1 MVIKRRLLDRS
12 AFIVFS
18 SVVVVALTGICGAQV
33 GGSQT
38 AAPAQNP
45 APAPLPSPAVRVTLD
60 QAINLAF
67 THSHVLKA
75 AESTIQQAQAEE
87 ITANLRPNPVL
98 SGDSQFLPI
107 FGNPSGSTT
116 SDTLQQLSQFDV
128 GIGYLI

>member
-18 SVVVVALTGICGAQV
+18 SVVVVALTGIGGAQV
-33 GGSQT
+33 GGSQP
-38 AAPAQNP
+38 ASPAQNP
-45 APAPLPSPAVRVTLD
+45 APAPLPVPSVRVTLA

-107 FGNPSGSTT
+107 FGNP
-116 SDTLQQLSQFDV
+116 
-128 GIGYLI
+128 